1 MFITVLFTIA
11 KTRKKPKCHDRTDKK
26 KKKKCG
32 TYIE

>member
-11 KTRKKPKCHDRTDKK
+11 KTRKKPKCHDRTDQKK
-26 KKKKCG
+26 KSG